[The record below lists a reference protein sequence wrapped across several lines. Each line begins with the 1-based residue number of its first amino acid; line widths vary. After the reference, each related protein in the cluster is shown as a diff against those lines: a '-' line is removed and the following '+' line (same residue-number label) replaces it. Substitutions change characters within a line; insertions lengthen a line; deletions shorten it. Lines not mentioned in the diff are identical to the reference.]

1 MTTSTRRL
9 RTAAIS
15 LIVLGVL
22 GAASLVLALVVL
34 ARPAGPSLSV
44 DEQAALSAGRRLVA
58 DLTTYHR
65 ATFDADWD
73 RAVAGTTGG
82 LRAEE
87 LAARDTTRAALT
99 KYEFDI
105 KGVVVA
111 AGVESAT
118 PATVVL
124 SVLQN
129 GYRVDAGKDTLTS
142 TNRLQVTVTKVQ
154 GRWLLSAVTNVPLV

>member
-1 MTTSTRRL
+1 MS
-9 RTAAIS
+9 S
-15 LIVLGVL
+15 LAVVGVL
-22 GAASLVLALVVL
+22 GAASLVLALVAL
-34 ARPAGPSLSV
+34 RRPAGPSLSA
-44 DEQAALSAGRRLVA
+44 DEQSALTAGRRLVA

-73 RAVAGTTGG
+73 RAVAATTGG

-87 LAARDTTRAALT
+87 VAAKATTQETLV
-99 KYEFDI
+99 KYKFDI

-118 PATVVL
+118 PGIVVL

-129 GYRVDAGKDTLTS
+129 GYRVDSGKETLTS

-154 GRWLLSAVTNVPLV
+154 GQWLLSALTNVPLV